1 MINKLIISAFISSTI
16 IGCSPS
22 PAQNGNAVY
31 IFNSELNTDNINKK
45 ITLEKKRT
53 AIEFESGFIANDCME
68 YLSEIKNTELK
79 GTSFNLAIQNEYIS
93 CEALDLIKNKV
104 PSTNKNPLS
113 YGSDIASGLDLSSFP
128 SSLNRRSRENNKTL
142 SDFGSQDLTINS
154 FSAIRETADWTYA
167 IEIIASTDLNDD
179 KINDLIIWVHDKA
192 KQGSYNTY
200 TTLVIPL
207 HNNNQPLSATPY
219 KEWNP

>member
-1 MINKLIISAFISSTI
+1 MKNKLIIFAFISSTI
-16 IGCSPS
+16 IGCAPS
-22 PAQNGNAVY
+22 PAQNDNAVY

-45 ITLEKKRT
+45 TTLEKKRT
-53 AIEFESGFIANDCME
+53 AIEFESGFIANNCIE
-68 YLSEIKNTELK
+68 YLSKIKNTELK

-113 YGSDIASGLDLSSFP
+113 YGNDIASELDLSSFP
-128 SSLNRRSRENNKTL
+128 SSLNRRSRKNNKTL
-142 SDFGSQDLTINS
+142 SDFGSQYLTINS

-167 IEIIASTDLNDD
+167 IEIIASTDLNNDN
-179 KINDLIIWVHDKA
+179 INDLIVWVHDKA

-200 TTLVIPL
+200 ITLVIPL

-219 KEWNP
+219 KKWSP

>member
-1 MINKLIISAFISSTI
+1 MKNKLIIFAFISSTI
-16 IGCSPS
+16 IGCAPS
-22 PAQNGNAVY
+22 PAQKDNAVY

-45 ITLEKKRT
+45 TTLEKKRT
-53 AIEFESGFIANDCME
+53 AIEFESGFIANNCIE
-68 YLSEIKNTELK
+68 YLSKIKNTELK

-104 PSTNKNPLS
+104 PSTTKNPLS
-113 YGSDIASGLDLSSFP
+113 YGNDIASELDLSSFP
-128 SSLNRRSRENNKTL
+128 SSLNRRSRKNNKTL
-142 SDFGSQDLTINS
+142 SDFGSQYLTINS

-167 IEIIASTDLNDD
+167 IEIIASTDLNNDN
-179 KINDLIIWVHDKA
+179 INDLIVWVHDKA

-200 TTLVIPL
+200 ITLVIPL

-219 KEWNP
+219 KKWGP